1 MISDY
6 SYIYAANSDSLI
18 AHCITGLGPEGTD
31 NNELGEWYF
40 DGNEILNG
48 ECSDHIAVQSNGA
61 PISDYVGVIDLL
73 QCGTFSTNMEGVY
86 TCTVMDSLEME
97 QSMRLGVYF
106 PGRS

>member
-1 MISDY
+1 MVSNY
-6 SYIYAANSDSLI
+6 SYTNADSLV
-18 AHCITGLGPEGTD
+18 ARCITGFGPDSSD
-31 NNELGEWYF
+31 NDNDALGEWFF
-40 DGNEILNG
+40 DGIMIMNG
-48 ECSDHIAVQSNGA
+48 ECDESDAVQSNGA

-73 QCGTFSTNMEGVY
+73 QCGTFSTNMEGIY